1 MDFFLMPCY
10 FKIKCPQCKNDEV
23 IKSGFTAQGKQRYR
37 CQHKACK
44 TTTFLQNYTYKGY
57 HPEIKEQII
66 DMAING
72 SGIRDTARVLKIS
85 QWLVMEELKK
95 KPIN

>member
-1 MDFFLMPCY
+1 MPCY
-10 FKIKCPQCKNDEV
+10 IKIKCPHCKSDEV
-23 IKSGFTAQGKQRYR
+23 TKAGFTAQGKQRYQCR
-37 CQHKACK
+37 HKECEK
-44 TTTFLQNYTYKGY
+44 KTFLNNYRYKGY

>member
-1 MDFFLMPCY
+1 MPCY
-10 FKIKCPQCKNDEV
+10 LKIKCPHCQSDEV
-23 IKSGFTAQGKQRYR
+23 IKAGFTSQKKQRYR

-44 TTTFLQNYTYKGY
+44 TTTFLQDYTYKGY
-57 HPEIKEQII
+57 YPEIKAQII

-72 SGIRDTARVLKIS
+72 RGIRDTARVLKIS

-95 KPIN
+95 SRLNEPN